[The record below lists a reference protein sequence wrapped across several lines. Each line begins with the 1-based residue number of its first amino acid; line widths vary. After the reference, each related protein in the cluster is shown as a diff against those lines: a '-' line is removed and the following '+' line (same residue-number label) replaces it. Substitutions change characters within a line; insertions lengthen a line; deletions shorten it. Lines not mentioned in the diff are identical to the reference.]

1 LKEKKKQVE
10 KIIEAPEKQRK
21 IDKLEKEND
30 RLRGWSI
37 LGIKK
42 TIIFNFLTLA
52 GKVTN

>member
-1 LKEKKKQVE
+1 MEKINKIKNFLKEKKKQVE

-37 LGIKK
+37 LGKK
-42 TIIFNFLTLA
+42 NDDNF
-52 GKVTN
+52 